1 MQGCEKAQVASSL
14 DAIQGSGEVIKAVLC
29 QVQAQFKLHKEI
41 VFFNEKKKEE
51 GTSDEKT
58 ESKDGLSLS
67 LSFFLH
73 HQPELSSL
81 IIPVPLS
88 GSVGANTATYN
99 DVSAVGLSAV

>member
-1 MQGCEKAQVASSL
+1 MASSL

-41 VFFNEKKKEE
+41 VFFNEIKKEE

-67 LSFFLH
+67 FFFTPPTGALLSNNSC
-73 HQPELSSL
+73 P
-81 IIPVPLS
+81 IICQRRCKH
-88 GSVGANTATYN
+88 GHI
-99 DVSAVGLSAV
+99 